1 MNYIKSEKQYN
12 AIIKRIE
19 ALAELIDD
27 NTPKDDELMLEFDL
41 LASVVVAYDEEH
53 YLIGKS
59 SVEKDS

>member
-53 YLIGKS
+53 YPIGKS
-59 SVEKDS
+59 SVEKDC